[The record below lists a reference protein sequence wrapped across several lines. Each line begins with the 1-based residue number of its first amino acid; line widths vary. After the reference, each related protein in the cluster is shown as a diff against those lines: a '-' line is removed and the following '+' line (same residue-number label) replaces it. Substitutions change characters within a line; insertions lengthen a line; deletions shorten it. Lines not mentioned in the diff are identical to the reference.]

1 MIRSI
6 RFCLPFISLSLL
18 LSACHSQ
25 SPAPTTAAASAS
37 ARPSVPVLDDPRQTI
52 PFLASDALEGRA
64 PGTHGIVTAGDFLAA
79 RFAAFGLSPAP
90 GLKDY
95 FQPFNMPTASTL
107 APGTSLL
114 LNDKSLLLNID
125 FSPLSP
131 TGEGPF
137 DGKVVFAGYGI
148 TAEKGGYDDYAK
160 IDAHGKVVL
169 AMRQEPTDEKGVS
182 RLAPPNHQWSTGA
195 YFNTKAKNA
204 VQHGAAALLLVTR
217 PSSGGSDEVL
227 PFLGDIS
234 SPQSTI
240 PVIQVSRRT
249 ADLLLS
255 TSGAQDLKTL
265 EHTIDTTVKP
275 QSIDLPDIEVS
286 GDISLKHSST
296 SVRNVI
302 AYLPGTGP
310 HADEFVIVGAH
321 YDHLGIGQVGHT
333 LGAAGSIYHGAD
345 DNASGTATVLEL
357 AEKFKRS
364 RPLPRSILFV
374 LFTGEEEG
382 LFGSEWFV
390 KHPPVPLERIVA
402 MFNLDMVG
410 RLKDQ
415 NLLIGG
421 WGTAPVFDSLIKNA
435 IVGLPIKTQSF
446 EKGGLGPS
454 DHMSFALQKIPVLF
468 LFTGL
473 HADYHRPTDTAD
485 KINYTGIDEVV
496 TVSQRIITAL
506 ASMPRQTY
514 DGSSDS
520 KATMALI
527 TGHGSG
533 RRAALGIVP
542 DFNSVD
548 SRVGVAISGVS
559 QGSPAEAAGLQGSD
573 VITRFNDKPM
583 NNLQDLSDALSE
595 ANPGDTI
602 TLNIQRQGKPLQL
615 HATLGERK
623 D

>member
-1 MIRSI
+1 
-6 RFCLPFISLSLL
+6 
-18 LSACHSQ
+18 
-25 SPAPTTAAASAS
+25 
-37 ARPSVPVLDDPRQTI
+37 VV

-64 PGTHGIVTAGDFLAA
+64 PGTHGLVAAGDFLAA
-79 RFAAFGLSPAP
+79 RFTAFGLSPAP

-95 FQPFNMPTASTL
+95 FQPFTMSIASTI
-107 APGTSLL
+107 APGTSLF
-114 LNDKSLLLNID
+114 LNEKGLLLNTD

-137 DGKVVFAGYGI
+137 AGKVVFAGYGI
-148 TAEKGGYDDYAK
+148 TEDKGGYDDYAG

-169 AMRQEPTDEKGVS
+169 AMRQEPTDEKGAS
-182 RLAPPNHQWSTGA
+182 RLAGPNHQWSTGA
-195 YFNTKAKNA
+195 FFNTKAKNA
-204 VQHGAAALLLVTR
+204 AQHGAAALLLVTR
-217 PSSGGSDEVL
+217 PTSGGADEVM

-234 SPQSTI
+234 SPPSAI

-255 TSGAQDLKTL
+255 TSGSQDLKTL
-265 EHTIDTTVKP
+265 EESINSTGKP
-275 QSIDLPDIEVS
+275 RSLDLPDIEIS
-286 GDISLKHSST
+286 GDITLRHSSAP
-296 SVRNVI
+296 VRNVI
-302 AYLPGTGP
+302 AYLPGAGP
-310 HADEFVIVGAH
+310 HADEFIIVGAH

-345 DNASGTATVLEL
+345 DNASGTAAVLEL
-357 AEKFKRS
+357 AEKLKQS

-382 LFGSEWFV
+382 LFGSDWFV
-390 KHPPVPLERIVA
+390 KHPPVPLDKVVA

-410 RLKDQ
+410 RLKDE

-421 WGTAPVFDSLIKNA
+421 WGTAPIFDSMLKDA
-435 IVGLPIKTQSF
+435 TVGLPIKTQSF

-485 KINYTGIDEVV
+485 KINYAGIDEVV

-506 ASMPRQTY
+506 AAMPRQTY

-520 KATMALI
+520 KATMAMI

-548 SRVGVAISGVS
+548 SRIGVAISGVS
-559 QGSPAEAAGLQGSD
+559 QGSPAETAGLQGGD
-573 VITRFNDKPM
+573 VITSFNDKSM

-595 ANPGDTI
+595 ANPGDKV
-602 TLNIQRQGKPLQL
+602 TLKIQRQGKPLQL
-615 HATLGERK
+615 HATLGERT